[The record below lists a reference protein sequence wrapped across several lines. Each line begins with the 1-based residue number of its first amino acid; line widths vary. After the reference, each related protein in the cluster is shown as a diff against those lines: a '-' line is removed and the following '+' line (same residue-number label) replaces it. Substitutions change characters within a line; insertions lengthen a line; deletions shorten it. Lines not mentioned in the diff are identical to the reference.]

1 MATAK
6 KPAARNVAVK
16 KTVPK
21 KAAAK
26 APTTRKAAVEV
37 KPPRA
42 PAAGRPVAARPV
54 AARPVAARPVAARP
68 VAAKPVAAKP
78 AAPAPRAIPKAA
90 PKLAKPQKAPKFK
103 KIKPVRDS
111 FTMPKAEYAALDT
124 LKLRAA
130 RLASA
135 VKKSELLRAGVKA
148 LTAMSDAEFL
158 AAVKAVPTI
167 KTGRP
172 AAR

>member
-42 PAAGRPVAARPV
+42 PAAGRPVAGRPV
-54 AARPVAARPVAARP
+54 AAR
-68 VAAKPVAAKP
+68 PVAAKP

>member
-42 PAAGRPVAARPV
+42 PAAGRPVAA
-54 AARPVAARPVAARP
+54 
-68 VAAKPVAAKP
+68 KPVAAKP

-90 PKLAKPQKAPKFK
+90 PKLAKPQKAPKVK

>member
-42 PAAGRPVAARPV
+42 PAAGRPVAGRPV
-54 AARPVAARPVAARP
+54 AAR
-68 VAAKPVAAKP
+68 PVAAKP

-158 AAVKAVPTI
+158 AAMKAVPTI

>member
-26 APTTRKAAVEV
+26 APTTRKAAVGV
-37 KPPRA
+37 KPARA
-42 PAAGRPVAARPV
+42 PAAGRPVAAKPV
-54 AARPVAARPVAARP
+54 AARPVAAR
-68 VAAKPVAAKP
+68 PVAAKP

>member
-1 MATAK
+1 M
-6 KPAARNVAVK
+6 
-16 KTVPK
+16 
-21 KAAAK
+21 
-26 APTTRKAAVEV
+26 
-37 KPPRA
+37 
-42 PAAGRPVAARPV
+42 
-54 AARPVAARPVAARP
+54 
-68 VAAKPVAAKP
+68 AAKP

-90 PKLAKPQKAPKFK
+90 PKLAKPQKAPKVK

>member
-26 APTTRKAAVEV
+26 APTTRKAAVED
-37 KPPRA
+37 KPARA

-54 AARPVAARPVAARP
+54 AA
-68 VAAKPVAAKP
+68 KS

-90 PKLAKPQKAPKFK
+90 PKLAKPQKAPKVK

>member
-26 APTTRKAAVEV
+26 APTTRKAAVGV
-37 KPPRA
+37 KPARA
-42 PAAGRPVAARPV
+42 PAAGRPVAAKPVAAKPV
-54 AARPVAARPVAARP
+54 AAR
-68 VAAKPVAAKP
+68 PVAAKP

>member
-42 PAAGRPVAARPV
+42 PAAGRPVAAKPV
-54 AARPVAARPVAARP
+54 AAR
-68 VAAKPVAAKP
+68 P

-90 PKLAKPQKAPKFK
+90 PKLAKPPKAPKVK